1 VCTKESM
8 RTAYGETLRELGRT
22 DPRIVAL
29 SADLSSSTKTS
40 VFAREFPDRFFQM
53 GVAEADMMG
62 TAAGLA
68 TCGKIPFA
76 STFAIFAAGRAWDQV
91 RNTIA
96 YSKLGVKI
104 VATHGGLD
112 VGEDGAS
119 HQGIEDVALMRAIPS
134 MRVIVPSDATQTRE
148 VTRMVAQLDGPFYVR
163 LVRSETCL
171 IYQNESRFKLGR
183 AIRLREGRDVTLM
196 CMGPVLWEALE
207 AAKMLESDGIHARVV
222 DMASVKP
229 IDTEE
234 IEAAARET
242 AGIVS
247 VEDHVLNGGLGSAI
261 AQAAATRFPV
271 RMRMVGI
278 DDEFGRSG
286 SPPEL
291 YKAYGLTR
299 ENISFHAKALVEAER
314 SA

>member
-1 VCTKESM
+1 MCIKESM
-8 RTAYGETLRELGRT
+8 RTAFGETLLELGRT

-40 VFAREFPDRFFQM
+40 VFAKEFPDRFFQM

-76 STFAIFAAGRAWDQV
+76 STFAVFAAGRAWDQV

-134 MRVIVPSDATQTRE
+134 MRVIVPSDAVQTRE
-148 VTRMVAQLDGPFYVR
+148 VIRMIASLDGPFYVR
-163 LVRSETCL
+163 LVRSATCL
-171 IYQNESRFKLGR
+171 IYENESRFSLGK
-183 AIRLREGRDVTLM
+183 AIRLRDGGDVTIM

-207 AAKMLESDGIHARVV
+207 AAKILASDGIQARVV

-229 IDTEE
+229 IDLEE

-242 AGIVS
+242 AGVVS

-261 AQAAATRFPV
+261 AQAAAARTPV
-271 RMRMVGI
+271 RMRMIGI
-278 DDEFGRSG
+278 DDLFGQSG
-286 SPPEL
+286 SPEEL
-291 YKAYGLTR
+291 YRAYGLTR
-299 ENISFHAKALVEAER
+299 ENIISQAKALVEGEPA
-314 SA
+314 

>member
-1 VCTKESM
+1 MCIKESM
-8 RTAYGETLRELGRT
+8 RSAFGETLLELGQK
-22 DPRIVAL
+22 DQRIVAL

-76 STFAIFAAGRAWDQV
+76 ATFAVFAAGRAWDQV
-91 RNTIA
+91 RNTIC
-96 YSKLGVKI
+96 YSKLSVKI

-119 HQGIEDVALMRAIPS
+119 HQGLEDVALMRAIPT
-134 MRVIVPSDATQTRE
+134 MRVVVPSDATQTRE
-148 VTRMVAQLDGPFYVR
+148 VIRLAVSEEGPFYIR
-163 LVRSETCL
+163 LVRSTTCL
-171 IYQNESRFKLGR
+171 VYEKPSGFRLGK
-183 AIRLREGRDVTLM
+183 AIRVKEGGDATIM
-196 CMGPVLWEALE
+196 CMGPLLWEGLE
-207 AAKMLESDGIHARVV
+207 AARLLSQEGIEARVV

-229 IDTEE
+229 IDEDE
-234 IEAAARET
+234 IHKAARET

-247 VEDHVLNGGLGSAI
+247 VEDHILNGGLGSAI
-261 AQAAATRFPV
+261 AQAASTRAPV

-278 DDEFGRSG
+278 DDRFGQSG
-286 SPPEL
+286 SPQEL
-291 YKAYGLTR
+291 YREYGLTR
-299 ENISFHAKALVEAER
+299 ENIADQVKALLEGR
-314 SA
+314 